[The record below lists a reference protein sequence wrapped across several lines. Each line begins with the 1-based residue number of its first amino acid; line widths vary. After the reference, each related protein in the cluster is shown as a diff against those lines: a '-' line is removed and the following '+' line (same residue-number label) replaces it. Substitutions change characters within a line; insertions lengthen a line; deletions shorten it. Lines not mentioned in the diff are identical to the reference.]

1 MSSSNII
8 LIKRRLADSLLG
20 VSGMALS
27 AGEIAFNEVNNTLY
41 FGHSQSGVMAIA
53 GPGQFVDV
61 TNIQSVSGNKTFA
74 GQTVFTDTVTV
85 NSSLDAS
92 SYIEANS
99 FKIDGTTVID
109 SNRDAF
115 FVDVSATG
123 NVTIDGNLTVLGALS
138 QIDTDVTSTSAFS
151 ITNSGTTIALQV
163 TQTGSTDVAEFKD
176 DANTALIIKNGGNVG
191 INTASPGEKLTVSGN
206 ISASGSITGGAAVY
220 TGLTVNGNETLTGY
234 LSGSP
239 GVSGLYG
246 FFIDGG
252 SF

>member
-1 MSSSNII
+1 MSTSNII

-20 VSGMALS
+20 TSSMALS

-41 FGHSQSGVMAIA
+41 FGHSQSGLLAIA

-61 TNIQSVSGNKTFA
+61 TNTQSVSGNKTFA
-74 GQTVFTDTVTV
+74 GQTIFTDTVTV

-92 SYIEANS
+92 SFVEAQS
-99 FKIDGTTVID
+99 FKIDGTEVI
-109 SNRDAF
+109 SSGRNAF
-115 FVDVSATG
+115 FAGVSATG
-123 NVTIDGNLTVLGALS
+123 DVTVDGNLTVLGSTTTLN
-138 QIDTDVTSTSAFS
+138 TDVQTTSAFS
-151 ITNSGTTIALQV
+151 VTNDGSTTALRV

-191 INTASPGEKLTVSGN
+191 INTATPGEKLTVSGN
-206 ISASGSITGGAAVY
+206 ISASGSITGGSAVY
-220 TGLTVNGNETLTGY
+220 TGLTVNGNETITGY

>member
-20 VSGMALS
+20 VTNMTLS
-27 AGEIAFNEVNNTLY
+27 AGEIGFNEVNNTLY
-41 FGHSQSGVMAIA
+41 FGHSLSGVLAIA

-92 SYIEANS
+92 SFVEAQS
-99 FKIDGTTVID
+99 FKIDGTEVI
-109 SNRDAF
+109 SSGRNAF
-115 FVDVSATG
+115 FVDLSATG
-123 NVTIDGNLTVLGALS
+123 NVTVDGNLTVLGSTTTLN
-138 QIDTDVTSTSAFS
+138 TDVQTTSAFTV
-151 ITNSGTTIALQV
+151 TNTGTAIALQV

-206 ISASGSITGGAAVY
+206 ISASGSITGGTAVY
-220 TGLTVNGNETLTGY
+220 TGLTVNGNETITGY